1 MKKSLRIK
9 LLLLLFTLCFLCP
22 LSSASAAT
30 PNVMDELMPKSNL
43 PQTNAP
49 LLRYNEVPLE
59 NYDIDVYVK
68 DGDEDDKGWFDSINI
83 FNVDEKVYNNIAA
96 FQQQILSGIWY
107 GYLVVVNFGI
117 FLMEQ
122 AFTFDII
129 DSMLSYITVFI
140 SETGGTY
147 GIGQFMSFMMIMV
160 AGWLVYSFAQ
170 KKYRATVSGL
180 IVAALLSA
188 VFTAYVQNSDQ
199 LLGQLNQARNY
210 ISGAV
215 LTSST
220 YSLGD
225 GNEDAIRE
233 EMIKDRQEDQ
243 ATQSY
248 KDTSSVR
255 YGVSR
260 IRNLM
265 HDLLIVKPYLLL
277 EFGTTNYGV
286 IGGGKADNASPTQIK
301 AGKEKVKELLSK
313 KPGSSPRKQI
323 IEKNANNS
331 LFSPEHTNKRIVLS
345 LLIWIP
351 ALVILAMVGYLA
363 TFIQIYGVGFLL
375 TAITGVFVLF
385 LSIFPAFQRF
395 AKQFAMKLLGF
406 LAMCIGLTVL
416 LVLLFSFV
424 NISYKVASEN
434 NWAYAQ
440 TIIAVLII
448 VAAIFALQKQLFGYK
463 LYDEKKQQIK
473 QAWREKVDAIKYQDQ
488 QRQYARI
495 EPFYLGNNVHSRSL
509 SSQPGTTD
517 ARAKEHMEKA
527 MERQSNKPTLRRNK
541 PIDSN
546 GNVIEDT
553 PKRNVMPFKR
563 RQEKEGK
570 RNLSS
575 ENGVIPN
582 PHKKAKENEPNYN
595 QSVSDQMSK
604 QQQQSRVNAPLKEQ
618 PKSPKQQEA
627 MKNNPSASGNQNE
640 QVMKKMHQQ
649 ENQNQAPLKAQPQ
662 QESNSS
668 QSSKVIEQMRRQEA
682 RSESQ
687 QAPIHTSR
695 RLVPANGEISTKQ
708 FNQEQAPLKGQPKP
722 PQTEKTNQQFHKQM
736 RQQQVEQE
744 IRQSKEQASAAN
756 ESNRG
761 HIDRSKE
768 IEQMRRQSRQE

>member
-1 MKKSLRIK
+1 MKMRKKFLGK
-9 LLLLLFTLCFLCP
+9 LILFFFVLAAFCP
-22 LSSASAAT
+22 VTTYAAA
-30 PNVMDELMPKSNL
+30 PNVMDELMPKSDL

-68 DGDEDDKGWFDSINI
+68 EDDDKGWFDSINI
-83 FNVDEKVYNNIAA
+83 FKVDEKVYNNIAA

-129 DSMLSYITVFI
+129 DSMLSYITGFI

-147 GIGQFMSFMMIMV
+147 GIGQFMGFMMIMV

-180 IVAALLSA
+180 FMAALLSA
-188 VFTAYVQNSDQ
+188 VFTVYVQNSDQ

-225 GNEDAIRE
+225 GDEEAIKE
-233 EMIKDRQEDQ
+233 EMIEDRQRDQ

-286 IGGGKADNASPTQIK
+286 IGGGKDDNASPAQITK
-301 AGKEKVKELLSK
+301 GKETVKKLLSK
-313 KPGSSPRKQI
+313 KPGSQQRKGI
-323 IEKNANNS
+323 IKQNADHS
-331 LFSPEHTNKRIVLS
+331 FFAPEHTNKRIVLS
-345 LLIWIP
+345 LLIWVP

-385 LSIFPAFQRF
+385 LSIFPTFQRF
-395 AKQFAMKLLGF
+395 AKQFVGKLVGF

-416 LVLLFSFV
+416 LILLFSFV
-424 NISYKVASEN
+424 NITYKVASEN

-440 TIIAVLII
+440 TIVAVLIV

-463 LYDEKKQQIK
+463 IYSEKKQQIQ
-473 QAWREKVDAIKYQDQ
+473 QAWRQKVDAIKFRDA
-488 QRQYARI
+488 QRQYAHV
-495 EPFYLGNNVHSRSL
+495 EPFYTGDNVHSRSR
-509 SSQPGTTD
+509 SGQRGTTD
-517 ARAKEHMEKA
+517 VRAREQMEKA

-553 PKRNVMPFKR
+553 PKRNVMPFKK
-563 RQEKEGK
+563 RQDKERK
-570 RNLSS
+570 NNLSS

-582 PHKKAKENEPNYN
+582 PHKKGQASNHNQTVSNQIDRQQKNREP
-595 QSVSDQMSK
+595 
-604 QQQQSRVNAPLKEQ
+604 APLKAQ
-618 PKSPKQQEA
+618 PKGPQQESI
-627 MKNNPSASGNQNE
+627 KENTPTSGKQNE
-640 QVMKKMHQQ
+640 QVMKKIRQQ
-649 ENQNQAPLKAQPQ
+649 ETQENAPLKAQPQ
-662 QESNSS
+662 QTSSSS
-668 QSSKVIEQMRRQEA
+668 QSSKVVEQMRRQEA
-682 RSESQ
+682 RSENQ
-687 QAPIHTSR
+687 QAPIQRSR
-695 RLVPANGEISTKQ
+695 RLVPASGDVSTKQ
-708 FNQEQAPLKGQPKP
+708 FNQENAPLKVQPKP
-722 PQTEKTNQQFHKQM
+722 PQTDKTNQQFHKQM
-736 RQQQVEQE
+736 RQQQAQHE
-744 IRQSKEQASAAN
+744 IQQGKEEASVAN
-756 ESNRG
+756 ESNGR

-768 IEQMRRQSRQE
+768 IEQMRRQSQQD

>member
-1 MKKSLRIK
+1 MRKNFYTK
-9 LLLLLFTLCFLCP
+9 LLFLLVVVCLLCP
-22 LSSASAAT
+22 MSTVSAAA
-30 PNVMDELMPKSNL
+30 PNVMDELMPNSNL

-68 DGDEDDKGWFDSINI
+68 DDDDKGWFDSINI
-83 FNVDEKVYNNIAA
+83 FKVDEKVYNNIAA

-129 DSMLSYITVFI
+129 DSMLSYITGFI

-147 GIGQFMSFMMIMV
+147 GIGQFMGFMMIMV

-180 IVAALLSA
+180 FMAALLSA
-188 VFTAYVQNSDQ
+188 VFTVYVQNSDQ

-225 GNEDAIRE
+225 GDEEAIKE
-233 EMIKDRQEDQ
+233 EMIEDRQRDQ

-286 IGGGKADNASPTQIK
+286 IGGGKNDNASSAQIK
-301 AGKEKVKELLSK
+301 KGKETVKNLLSK
-313 KPGSSPRKQI
+313 KPGSSKRDTVVK
-323 IEKNANNS
+323 ENANNS
-331 LFSPEHTNKRIVLS
+331 LFAPEHTNKRIVLS
-345 LLIWIP
+345 LLIWVP

-385 LSIFPAFQRF
+385 LSIFPTFQRF
-395 AKQFAMKLLGF
+395 AKQFVGKLVGF

-416 LVLLFSFV
+416 LILLFSFV
-424 NISYKVASEN
+424 NITYKVASEN

-440 TIIAVLII
+440 TIVAVLIV

-463 LYDEKKQQIK
+463 IYSEKKQQIQ
-473 QAWREKVDAIKYQDQ
+473 QAWRQKVDAIKFRDA
-488 QRQYARI
+488 QRQYAHV
-495 EPFYLGNNVHSRSL
+495 EPFYTGDNVHSRSR
-509 SSQPGTTD
+509 SGQRGTTD
-517 ARAKEHMEKA
+517 ARAREQMEKA

-541 PIDSN
+541 PIHGN

-553 PKRNVMPFKR
+553 SKRNVMPFKK
-563 RQEKEGK
+563 RQDKERK
-570 RNLSS
+570 NNLSS
-575 ENGVIPN
+575 EKGVIPN
-582 PHKKAKENEPNYN
+582 PHKKDQASNHQAVSN
-595 QSVSDQMSK
+595 QIDRQQKK
-604 QQQQSRVNAPLKEQ
+604 QEHAPLKAQ
-618 PKSPKQQEA
+618 PKGPQQEGVKENA
-627 MKNNPSASGNQNE
+627 PISGKQNE
-640 QVMKKMHQQ
+640 QVMKKVRQQ
-649 ENQNQAPLKAQPQ
+649 ETQENSPLKAQPQ
-662 QESNSS
+662 QTSSSS
-668 QSSKVIEQMRRQEA
+668 QSPKEIEQMRRQEA
-682 RSESQ
+682 RSGNQ
-687 QAPIHTSR
+687 QAPLQSSR
-695 RLVPANGEISTKQ
+695 RLVPASGDVSTKQ
-708 FNQEQAPLKGQPKP
+708 FNQENAPLKAQPKP
-722 PQTEKTNQQFHKQM
+722 PQTDKTNQQFHKQM
-736 RQQQVEQE
+736 RQQQAQHE
-744 IRQSKEQASAAN
+744 IQQGKEEDSGAN
-756 ESNRG
+756 ESNG
-761 HIDRSKE
+761 SHIDRSKE
-768 IEQMRRQSRQE
+768 IEQMRRQSPQD

>member
-1 MKKSLRIK
+1 MKTKI
-9 LLLLLFTLCFLCP
+9 LLKIILFVFILATLCP
-22 LSSASAAT
+22 VAT
-30 PNVMDELMPKSNL
+30 HAEAPNVMDELMPKSDL

-59 NYDIDVYVK
+59 NYDIDIAVK
-68 DGDEDDKGWFDSINI
+68 GDEDSHWYDSINI
-83 FNVDEKVYNNIAA
+83 FDVDEKLYNNIAA

-147 GIGQFMSFMMIMV
+147 GIGQFMGFMMIMV
-160 AGWLVYSFAQ
+160 SGWLIYSFAQ
-170 KKYRATVSGL
+170 KKYRTTVSGL
-180 IVAALLSA
+180 IMAALLSA

-225 GNEDAIRE
+225 GNEDAIRK
-233 EMIKDRQEDQ
+233 EMVQDRQQDQ

-286 IGGGKADNASPTQIK
+286 IGGGKDDNASPSQIK
-301 AGKEKVKELLSK
+301 AGKETVKKLLSK
-313 KPGSSPRKQI
+313 KPGDKERKNIVKQ
-323 IEKNANNS
+323 NADHS
-331 LFSPEHTNKRIVLS
+331 LFAPEHTNKRIVLS

-416 LVLLFSFV
+416 LILLFSFV
-424 NISYKVASEN
+424 NIAYKVASEN

-440 TIIAVLII
+440 TIVAVLII

-495 EPFYLGNNVHSRSL
+495 EPFYTGNNVHSQSL
-509 SSQPGTTD
+509 SGQPGTTD
-517 ARAKEHMEKA
+517 ARARGHMEKA
-527 MERQSNKPTLRRNK
+527 MARQSNRPTLRRNK
-541 PIDSN
+541 PIDKN

-563 RQEKEGK
+563 REEKEGK
-570 RNLSS
+570 RGLSS

-595 QSVSDQMSK
+595 QSVSNQMGK
-604 QQQQSRVNAPLKEQ
+604 QQKQNQVNAPLKAQ
-618 PKSPKQQEA
+618 PKSPEQQESI
-627 MKNNPSASGNQNE
+627 KNNASGNQNE
-640 QVMKKMHQQ
+640 QVMKKMRQQ
-649 ENQNQAPLKAQPQ
+649 ENQEYAPIKQQPQ
-662 QESNSS
+662 QETSS
-668 QSSKVIEQMRRQEA
+668 STQSSKVIEQMRRQEA
-682 RSESQ
+682 RSEKQ
-687 QAPIHTSR
+687 QAPIQNSR

-708 FNQEQAPLKGQPKP
+708 FNQEQAPLKAQPQP
-722 PQTEKTNQQFHKQM
+722 PQNQQFEKQI
-736 RQQQVEQE
+736 RRHQAQQE
-744 IRQSKEQASAAN
+744 IQEGKEQVSTSN
-756 ESNRG
+756 ESDKAY
-761 HIDRSKE
+761 IDRSKE
-768 IEQMRRQSRQE
+768 LEQMRRQSRQD

>member
-9 LLLLLFTLCFLCP
+9 LLLLLFTLCLLCP
-22 LSSASAAT
+22 LSSASAAA

-286 IGGGKADNASPTQIK
+286 IGGGKADNASPAQIK

-351 ALVILAMVGYLA
+351 ALVILAMIGYLA

-416 LVLLFSFV
+416 LILLFSFV
-424 NISYKVASEN
+424 NIAYKVASEN

-440 TIIAVLII
+440 TIVAVLII

-495 EPFYLGNNVHSRSL
+495 EPFYTGNNVHSQSL

-517 ARAKEHMEKA
+517 ARAREHMEKA
-527 MERQSNKPTLRRNK
+527 MERQSNRPTLRRNK
-541 PIDSN
+541 PIDKN

-563 RQEKEGK
+563 REEKEGK
-570 RNLSS
+570 RGLSS

-595 QSVSDQMSK
+595 QSVSEQMGK
-604 QQQQSRVNAPLKEQ
+604 QQKQNQVNAPLKAQ
-618 PKSPKQQEA
+618 PKSPEQQESI
-627 MKNNPSASGNQNE
+627 KNNASGNQNE
-640 QVMKKMHQQ
+640 QVMKKMRQQ
-649 ENQNQAPLKAQPQ
+649 ENQEHAPIKQQPQ
-662 QESNSS
+662 QETSPST

-682 RSESQ
+682 RSEKQ
-687 QAPIHTSR
+687 QAPIQNSR

-708 FNQEQAPLKGQPKP
+708 FNQEQAPLKAQPQP
-722 PQTEKTNQQFHKQM
+722 PQNQQFEKQI
-736 RQQQVEQE
+736 RRYQAQQE
-744 IRQSKEQASAAN
+744 IQEGKEQVSTSN
-756 ESNRG
+756 ESDKAY
-761 HIDRSKE
+761 IDRSKE
-768 IEQMRRQSRQE
+768 LEQMRRQSRQD

>member
-1 MKKSLRIK
+1 MRKNFYTK
-9 LLLLLFTLCFLCP
+9 LLFLVVVVYLLCP
-22 LSSASAAT
+22 MSTVSAAA
-30 PNVMDELMPKSNL
+30 PNVMDELMPNSNL

-68 DGDEDDKGWFDSINI
+68 DDDDKGWFDSINI
-83 FNVDEKVYNNIAA
+83 FKVDEKVYNNIAA

-129 DSMLSYITVFI
+129 DSMLSYITGFI

-147 GIGQFMSFMMIMV
+147 GIGQFMGFMMIMV

-180 IVAALLSA
+180 FMAALLSA
-188 VFTAYVQNSDQ
+188 VFTVYVQNSDQ

-225 GNEDAIRE
+225 GDEEAIKE
-233 EMIKDRQEDQ
+233 EMIEDRQRDQ

-248 KDTSSVR
+248 KDASSVR

-286 IGGGKADNASPTQIK
+286 IGGGENDNASSAQIK
-301 AGKEKVKELLSK
+301 KGKETVKDLLSK
-313 KPGSSPRKQI
+313 KSGSSKRDTVVK
-323 IEKNANNS
+323 ENANNS
-331 LFSPEHTNKRIVLS
+331 LFAPEHTNKRIVLS
-345 LLIWIP
+345 LLIWVP

-385 LSIFPAFQRF
+385 LSIFPTFQRF
-395 AKQFAMKLLGF
+395 AKQFVGKLVGF

-416 LVLLFSFV
+416 LILLFSFV
-424 NISYKVASEN
+424 NITYKVASEN

-440 TIIAVLII
+440 TIVAVLIV

-463 LYDEKKQQIK
+463 IYSEKKQQIQ
-473 QAWREKVDAIKYQDQ
+473 QAWRQKVDAIKFRDA
-488 QRQYARI
+488 QRQYAHV
-495 EPFYLGNNVHSRSL
+495 EPFYTGDNVHSRSR
-509 SSQPGTTD
+509 SGQRGTTD
-517 ARAKEHMEKA
+517 VRAREQMEKA

-553 PKRNVMPFKR
+553 PKRNVMPFKKR
-563 RQEKEGK
+563 PDKERK
-570 RNLSS
+570 NNLSS

-582 PHKKAKENEPNYN
+582 PHKKGQASNHNHN
-595 QSVSDQMSK
+595 QAVSNQIDRQQKK
-604 QQQQSRVNAPLKEQ
+604 QEHAPLKAQ
-618 PKSPKQQEA
+618 PKGPQQEGVKENA
-627 MKNNPSASGNQNE
+627 PISGKQNE
-640 QVMKKMHQQ
+640 QVMKKIRHQEKQ
-649 ENQNQAPLKAQPQ
+649 ENSPLKAQPQ
-662 QESNSS
+662 QTSSSS
-668 QSSKVIEQMRRQEA
+668 QSSKVVEQMRRQDA
-682 RSESQ
+682 RSVNQ
-687 QAPIHTSR
+687 QAPIQRSR
-695 RLVPANGEISTKQ
+695 RLVPASGDVSTKQ
-708 FNQEQAPLKGQPKP
+708 FNQEQAPLKAQPKP
-722 PQTEKTNQQFHKQM
+722 PQTDKTNQQFHKQM
-736 RQQQVEQE
+736 RQQQAQKE
-744 IRQSKEQASAAN
+744 IQQGKEEVSVAN
-756 ESNRG
+756 ESNG
-761 HIDRSKE
+761 SHMDRSKE
-768 IEQMRRQSRQE
+768 IEQMRRQSQQD

>member
-1 MKKSLRIK
+1 MKNGLHIK
-9 LLLLLFTLCFLCP
+9 IIMLLFTLCLLCP
-22 LSSASAAT
+22 FSSVSAAA
-30 PNVMDELMPKSNL
+30 PNVMDELMPKSDL

-59 NYDIDVYVK
+59 NYDIDIYTK
-68 DGDEDDKGWFDSINI
+68 DEQDSHWYDSINI
-83 FNVDEKVYNNIAA
+83 FQVDEKLYNNIAA

-147 GIGQFMSFMMIMV
+147 GIGQFMGFMMVMV

-170 KKYRATVSGL
+170 KKYRATISGL
-180 IVAALLSA
+180 IVASLLSA

-225 GNEDAIRE
+225 GDEDAIRK
-233 EMIKDRQEDQ
+233 EMIQDRQEDQ

-286 IGGGKADNASPTQIK
+286 IGGGKADNSSPAQIK
-301 AGKEKVKELLSK
+301 AGKDKVKELLSK
-313 KPGSSPRKQI
+313 KPGSSKRKAI
-323 IEKNANNS
+323 IKENAKNS

-345 LLIWIP
+345 LLIWVP

-385 LSIFPAFQRF
+385 LSIFPAFRRF

-416 LVLLFSFV
+416 LILLFSFV

-582 PHKKAKENEPNYN
+582 PHKKVKENDPNYN

-604 QQQQSRVNAPLKEQ
+604 QQQQSQVNAPLKAQ
-618 PKSPKQQEA
+618 PKSPEQREA
-627 MKNNPSASGNQNE
+627 MKNNPSAFGNQNE
-640 QVMKKMHQQ
+640 QVIKKMRQQ

-662 QESNSS
+662 QESSSS

-687 QAPIHTSR
+687 QAPLHTSR
-695 RLVPANGEISTKQ
+695 RLVLSNGEISTKQ
-708 FNQEQAPLKGQPKP
+708 FNQEQAPLKAQPKP

-736 RQQQVEQE
+736 RQQQVQQE
-744 IRQSKEQASAAN
+744 IQQSKEQTSAAN
-756 ESNRG
+756 ESNRD

-768 IEQMRRQSRQE
+768 IEQMRRQSPQD

>member
-1 MKKSLRIK
+1 MKNGLYIK
-9 LLLLLFTLCFLCP
+9 VIMLLFTLCLLCP
-22 LSSASAAT
+22 FSSASAAA
-30 PNVMDELMPKSNL
+30 PNVMDELMPKSDL

-68 DGDEDDKGWFDSINI
+68 DGNEDDKGWFDSINI

-286 IGGGKADNASPTQIK
+286 IGGGKADNASSTQIK
-301 AGKEKVKELLSK
+301 AGKQKVKDLLSE
-313 KPGSSPRKQI
+313 KPGSDER
-323 IEKNANNS
+323 EKVVQKSAKDS
-331 LFSPEHTNKRIVLS
+331 LFAPEHTNKRIVLA
-345 LLIWIP
+345 LLIWVP

-416 LVLLFSFV
+416 LILLFSFV
-424 NISYKVASEN
+424 NIAYKVASEN

-440 TIIAVLII
+440 TIVAVLII

-495 EPFYLGNNVHSRSL
+495 EPFYTGNNVHSRSL

-527 MERQSNKPTLRRNK
+527 MARQSNKPALRRNK

-563 RQEKEGK
+563 REEKEGK
-570 RNLSS
+570 RGLSS

-595 QSVSDQMSK
+595 QSVSDQMGK
-604 QQQQSRVNAPLKEQ
+604 QQKQNQVNAPLKAQ
-618 PKSPKQQEA
+618 PKSPEQQESI
-627 MKNNPSASGNQNE
+627 KNNASGNQNE
-640 QVMKKMHQQ
+640 QVMKKVRQQ
-649 ENQNQAPLKAQPQ
+649 ENQEHAPIKQQPQ
-662 QESNSS
+662 QETSS
-668 QSSKVIEQMRRQEA
+668 STQSSKVIEQMRRQEA
-682 RSESQ
+682 RSEKQ
-687 QAPIHTSR
+687 QAPIQNSR

-708 FNQEQAPLKGQPKP
+708 FNQEQAPLKEQPKP

-736 RQQQVEQE
+736 RQQQVQQE
-744 IRQSKEQASAAN
+744 IQQGKEQASAAN
-756 ESNRG
+756 ESNRD

-768 IEQMRRQSRQE
+768 IEQMRRQSRQD

>member
-1 MKKSLRIK
+1 M
-9 LLLLLFTLCFLCP
+9 LLFTLCLLYPF
-22 LSSASAAT
+22 SSVSAAA
-30 PNVMDELMPKSNL
+30 PNVMDELMPKSDL

-59 NYDIDVYVK
+59 NYDIDIYTK
-68 DGDEDDKGWFDSINI
+68 DEQDSHWYDSINI
-83 FNVDEKVYNNIAA
+83 FQVDEKLYNNIAA

-147 GIGQFMSFMMIMV
+147 GIGQFMGFMMVMV

-170 KKYRATVSGL
+170 KKYRATISGL
-180 IVAALLSA
+180 IVASLLSA

-225 GNEDAIRE
+225 GDEDAIRK
-233 EMIKDRQEDQ
+233 EMIQDRQEDQ

-286 IGGGKADNASPTQIK
+286 IGGGKADNSSPAQIK
-301 AGKEKVKELLSK
+301 AGKDKVKELLSK
-313 KPGSSPRKQI
+313 KPGSSKRKAI
-323 IEKNANNS
+323 IKENAKNS

-345 LLIWIP
+345 LLIWVP

-385 LSIFPAFQRF
+385 LSIFPAFRRF

-416 LVLLFSFV
+416 LILLFSFV

-582 PHKKAKENEPNYN
+582 PHKKVKENDPNYN

-604 QQQQSRVNAPLKEQ
+604 QQQQSQVNAPLKAQ
-618 PKSPKQQEA
+618 PKSPEQREA
-627 MKNNPSASGNQNE
+627 MKNNPSAFGNQNE
-640 QVMKKMHQQ
+640 QVIKKMRQQ

-662 QESNSS
+662 QESSSS

-687 QAPIHTSR
+687 QAPLHTSR
-695 RLVPANGEISTKQ
+695 RLVLSNGEISTKQ
-708 FNQEQAPLKGQPKP
+708 FNQEQAPLKAQPKP

-736 RQQQVEQE
+736 RQQQVQQE
-744 IRQSKEQASAAN
+744 IQQSKEQTSAAN
-756 ESNRG
+756 ESNRD

-768 IEQMRRQSRQE
+768 IEQMRRQSPQD

>member
-1 MKKSLRIK
+1 MKKSSFIK
-9 LLLLLFTLCFLCP
+9 WILLVFALFV
-22 LSSASAAT
+22 LSPVSSVSAAT
-30 PNVMDELMPKSNL
+30 PNVMDELMPQTDL

-49 LLRYNEVPLE
+49 LLRYDEVPLE
-59 NYDIDVYVK
+59 NYDIDISVK
-68 DGDEDDKGWFDSINI
+68 DDEDSHWYDSINI
-83 FNVDEKVYNNIAA
+83 FKVDEKIYDNIAA
-96 FQQQILSGIWY
+96 LQQQILSGIWY

-147 GIGQFMSFMMIMV
+147 GIGQFMSFMMMMV

-286 IGGGKADNASPTQIK
+286 IGGGKADNSSPEQIK
-301 AGKEKVKELLSK
+301 KGKQKVKQLLNE
-313 KPGSSPRKQI
+313 KPGSNERKQLV
-323 IEKNANNS
+323 KQSANSS
-331 LFSPEHTNKRIVLS
+331 LFAPENTNKRIVLS

-351 ALVILAMVGYLA
+351 ALVILAMIGYLA

-406 LAMCIGLTVL
+406 LAMCMGLTVL
-416 LVLLFSFV
+416 LILLFSFV

-473 QAWREKVDAIKYQDQ
+473 QAWREKVNAIKYQDQ

-527 MERQSNKPTLRRNK
+527 MERQSNKPALRRNK

-546 GNVIEDT
+546 GNVVEDT
-553 PKRNVMPFKR
+553 PKRKVMPFKR

-582 PHKKAKENEPNYN
+582 PHKKAKENDQNYN

-604 QQQQSRVNAPLKEQ
+604 QQQQNQVNAPLKAQ
-618 PKSPKQQEA
+618 PKSPEQQEA
-627 MKNNPSASGNQNE
+627 MKNNPYTSGNQNK
-640 QVMKKMHQQ
+640 QVMKKMPQQ
-649 ENQNQAPLKAQPQ
+649 ENQAPLKAQPQ
-662 QESNSS
+662 QESSSS

-687 QAPIHTSR
+687 QAPLHTSR

-708 FNQEQAPLKGQPKP
+708 FNQEQAPLKAQPRP

-736 RQQQVEQE
+736 RQQQVQQE
-744 IRQSKEQASAAN
+744 IQQGKEQASAAN
-756 ESNRG
+756 ESNNG

>member
-1 MKKSLRIK
+1 MRKKFLLK
-9 LLLLLFTLCFLCP
+9 LILFFFVLAAFCP
-22 LSSASAAT
+22 VTTYAAA
-30 PNVMDELMPKSNL
+30 PNVMDELMPTSDL

-59 NYDIDVYVK
+59 NYDIDVYV
-68 DGDEDDKGWFDSINI
+68 EDDTDKGWFDSINI
-83 FNVDEKVYNNIAA
+83 FKVDEKVYNNIAA

-129 DSMLSYITVFI
+129 DSMLSYITGFI

-147 GIGQFMSFMMIMV
+147 GIGQFMGFMMIMV

-170 KKYRATVSGL
+170 KKYRATISGL
-180 IVAALLSA
+180 FMAALLSA
-188 VFTAYVQNSDQ
+188 VFTVYVQNSDQ
-199 LLGQLNQARNY
+199 VLGQLNQARNY

-225 GNEDAIRE
+225 GNEEKIKE
-233 EMIKDRQEDQ
+233 EMIEDRQRDQ

-286 IGGGKADNASPTQIK
+286 IGGGKGDNASVAQIK
-301 AGKEKVKELLSK
+301 AGKQKVKDLLSE
-313 KPGSSPRKQI
+313 KPGSKDRKQLV
-323 IEKNANNS
+323 KTNAKNS
-331 LFSPEHTNKRIVLS
+331 LFSPEQTNKRIVLS
-345 LLIWIP
+345 LLIWVP

-385 LSIFPAFQRF
+385 LSIFPTFQRF
-395 AKQFAMKLLGF
+395 AKQFAGKLVGF

-416 LVLLFSFV
+416 LILLFSFV
-424 NISYKVASEN
+424 NITYKVASEN

-440 TIIAVLII
+440 TIVAVLIV

-463 LYDEKKQQIK
+463 IYSEKKQQIQ
-473 QAWREKVDAIKYQDQ
+473 QAWRQKVDAIKFRDA
-488 QRQYARI
+488 QRQYAHV
-495 EPFYLGNNVHSRSL
+495 EPFYTGDNVHSRSR
-509 SSQPGTTD
+509 SGQRGITD
-517 ARAKEHMEKA
+517 VRAREQMEKA

-553 PKRNVMPFKR
+553 PKRNVMPFKKR
-563 RQEKEGK
+563 PDKERK
-570 RNLSS
+570 NNLSS

-582 PHKKAKENEPNYN
+582 PHKKGQASNHN
-595 QSVSDQMSK
+595 QAVSNQIDRQQKK
-604 QQQQSRVNAPLKEQ
+604 QEHAPLKAQ
-618 PKSPKQQEA
+618 PKGAQQEGVKENA
-627 MKNNPSASGNQNE
+627 PTSDKQNE
-640 QVMKKMHQQ
+640 QVMKKIRQQ
-649 ENQNQAPLKAQPQ
+649 EKQENSPLKAQPQ
-662 QESNSS
+662 QTSSSS
-668 QSSKVIEQMRRQEA
+668 QSSKVVEQIRRQEA
-682 RSESQ
+682 RSENQ
-687 QAPIHTSR
+687 QAPIQRSR
-695 RLVPANGEISTKQ
+695 RLVPASGDVSTKQ
-708 FNQEQAPLKGQPKP
+708 FNQENAPLKAQPKP
-722 PQTEKTNQQFHKQM
+722 PQTDKTNQQFHKQM
-736 RQQQVEQE
+736 RQQQAQQE
-744 IRQSKEQASAAN
+744 IQQGKEEASVAN
-756 ESNRG
+756 ESNG
-761 HIDRSKE
+761 SHIDRSKE
-768 IEQMRRQSRQE
+768 IEQMRRQSQQD

>member
-1 MKKSLRIK
+1 MKNGLHIK
-9 LLLLLFTLCFLCP
+9 VIMLLFTLCFLCP
-22 LSSASAAT
+22 FSSVSAAA
-30 PNVMDELMPKSNL
+30 PNVMDELMPKSDL

-59 NYDIDVYVK
+59 NYDIDVYVE
-68 DGDEDDKGWFDSINI
+68 DDNADDKGWFDSINI

-180 IVAALLSA
+180 VVAALLSA

-286 IGGGKADNASPTQIK
+286 IGGGKADNASSTQIK
-301 AGKEKVKELLSK
+301 AGKDKVKKLLSE
-313 KPGSSPRKQI
+313 KPGSSPRKKI
-323 IEKNANNS
+323 VKENHNNS
-331 LFSPEHTNKRIVLS
+331 LFSPEHTNKRIVLA
-345 LLIWIP
+345 LLIWVP

-363 TFIQIYGVGFLL
+363 IFIQIYGVGFLL

-395 AKQFAMKLLGF
+395 AKQFVMKLLGF

-448 VAAIFALQKQLFGYK
+448 VAAIFVLQKQLFGYK

-473 QAWREKVDAIKYQDQ
+473 QAWREKVDAIKYQGQ

-495 EPFYLGNNVHSRSL
+495 EPFYTGNNVHSRSL

-517 ARAKEHMEKA
+517 ARAREHMEKT

-563 RQEKEGK
+563 REEKGGK
-570 RNLSS
+570 RGLSS
-575 ENGVIPN
+575 EHGVIPN

-595 QSVSDQMSK
+595 QSVSDQMGK
-604 QQQQSRVNAPLKEQ
+604 QQKQNQVNAPLKAQ
-618 PKSPKQQEA
+618 PKSPEQKESI
-627 MKNNPSASGNQNE
+627 KNNASGNQNE
-640 QVMKKMHQQ
+640 QVMKKIRQQ
-649 ENQNQAPLKAQPQ
+649 ESQEHAPIKQQPQ
-662 QESNSS
+662 QETSS
-668 QSSKVIEQMRRQEA
+668 STQSSKVIEQMRRQEA
-682 RSESQ
+682 RSENR
-687 QAPIHTSR
+687 QAPIQNSR

-708 FNQEQAPLKGQPKP
+708 FNQEQAPLKAQPKP

-736 RQQQVEQE
+736 RQQQVQQE
-744 IRQSKEQASAAN
+744 IQQSKEQASAAN
-756 ESNRG
+756 ESNRD

-768 IEQMRRQSRQE
+768 IEQMRRQSRQD

>member
-1 MKKSLRIK
+1 MKNGLYIK
-9 LLLLLFTLCFLCP
+9 VIMLLFTLCLLCP
-22 LSSASAAT
+22 FSSVSAAA
-30 PNVMDELMPKSNL
+30 PNVMDELMPNSNL

-59 NYDIDVYVK
+59 NYDIDVYVE
-68 DGDEDDKGWFDSINI
+68 EDNDKGWFDSINI
-83 FNVDEKVYNNIAA
+83 FKVDEKVYNNIAA

-129 DSMLSYITVFI
+129 DSMLSYITGFI

-147 GIGQFMSFMMIMV
+147 GMGQFMGFMMIMV

-210 ISGAV
+210 VSGAV

-225 GNEDAIRE
+225 GNEDAIRK
-233 EMIKDRQEDQ
+233 EMIQDRQEDQ
-243 ATQSY
+243 SMQSY

-286 IGGGKADNASPTQIK
+286 IGGGKNDNASPSKIK
-301 AGKEKVKELLSK
+301 EGKEVVKKLLNK
-313 KPGSSPRKQI
+313 KPGSDEREKI
-323 IEKNANNS
+323 VKKNAENS
-331 LFSPEHTNKRIVLS
+331 LFAPEHTNKRIVLS

-416 LVLLFSFV
+416 LILLFSFV
-424 NISYKVASEN
+424 NIAYKVASEN

-527 MERQSNKPTLRRNK
+527 MKRQSNKPTLRRNK

-553 PKRNVMPFKR
+553 PKRNVMPFKK
-563 RQEKEGK
+563 RQDKERQK
-570 RNLSS
+570 NLSS
-575 ENGVIPN
+575 EKGMISNT
-582 PHKKAKENEPNYN
+582 HKK
-595 QSVSDQMSK
+595 DQ
-604 QQQQSRVNAPLKEQ
+604 A
-618 PKSPKQQEA
+618 
-627 MKNNPSASGNQNE
+627 
-640 QVMKKMHQQ
+640 
-649 ENQNQAPLKAQPQ
+649 
-662 QESNSS
+662 
-668 QSSKVIEQMRRQEA
+668 
-682 RSESQ
+682 
-687 QAPIHTSR
+687 
-695 RLVPANGEISTKQ
+695 
-708 FNQEQAPLKGQPKP
+708 
-722 PQTEKTNQQFHKQM
+722 
-736 RQQQVEQE
+736 
-744 IRQSKEQASAAN
+744 
-756 ESNRG
+756 
-761 HIDRSKE
+761 
-768 IEQMRRQSRQE
+768 

>member
-1 MKKSLRIK
+1 MKMRKKFMGKII
-9 LLLLLFTLCFLCP
+9 LFFFVLAAFCP
-22 LSSASAAT
+22 VTTYAAA
-30 PNVMDELMPKSNL
+30 PNVMDELMPKSDL

-49 LLRYNEVPLE
+49 LLRYNDVPLE

-68 DGDEDDKGWFDSINI
+68 DDDEKGWFDSINI
-83 FNVDEKVYNNIAA
+83 FKVDEKVYNNIAA

-129 DSMLSYITVFI
+129 DSMLSYITGFI

-147 GIGQFMSFMMIMV
+147 GIGQFMGFMMIMV

-180 IVAALLSA
+180 FMAALLSA
-188 VFTAYVQNSDQ
+188 VFTVYVQNSDQ

-225 GNEDAIRE
+225 GDEEAIKE
-233 EMIKDRQEDQ
+233 EMIEDRQRDQ

-286 IGGGKADNASPTQIK
+286 IGGGKGDNASSGQIK
-301 AGKEKVKELLSK
+301 EGKQKVKDLLSE
-313 KPGSSPRKQI
+313 KPGSEGRKRIVQ
-323 IEKNANNS
+323 KSSSNS
-331 LFSPEHTNKRIVLS
+331 LFAPEHTNKRIVLS
-345 LLIWIP
+345 LLIWVP

-385 LSIFPAFQRF
+385 LSIFPTFQRF
-395 AKQFAMKLLGF
+395 AKQFVGKLVGF

-416 LVLLFSFV
+416 LILLFSFV
-424 NISYKVASEN
+424 NITYKVASEN

-440 TIIAVLII
+440 TIVAVLIV

-463 LYDEKKQQIK
+463 IYSEKKQQIQ
-473 QAWREKVDAIKYQDQ
+473 QAWRQKVDAIKFRDA
-488 QRQYARI
+488 QRQYAHV
-495 EPFYLGNNVHSRSL
+495 EPFYTGDNVHSRSR
-509 SSQPGTTD
+509 SGQRGTTD
-517 ARAKEHMEKA
+517 ARAREQMEKA

-546 GNVIEDT
+546 GNVIEDA
-553 PKRNVMPFKR
+553 PKQNVMPFRK
-563 RQEKEGK
+563 RQEKERK
-570 RNLSS
+570 HNLSS

-582 PHKKAKENEPNYN
+582 PHKKDQASNHN
-595 QSVSDQMSK
+595 QTVSNQIDR
-604 QQQQSRVNAPLKEQ
+604 QQKNQEHAPLKAQ
-618 PKSPKQQEA
+618 PKGPQQEGA
-627 MKNNPSASGNQNE
+627 QQNAPTSGKQNE
-640 QVMKKMHQQ
+640 QVMKKIRQQ
-649 ENQNQAPLKAQPQ
+649 ETQENAPLKAQPQ
-662 QESNSS
+662 QTSSSS
-668 QSSKVIEQMRRQEA
+668 QSSKVVEQMRKQEA
-682 RSESQ
+682 RSENQ
-687 QAPIHTSR
+687 QAPIQSSR
-695 RLVPANGEISTKQ
+695 RLVPASGDVSTKQ
-708 FNQEQAPLKGQPKP
+708 FNQEQAPLKAQPKP
-722 PQTEKTNQQFHKQM
+722 PPTDKTNQHIHKQM
-736 RQQQVEQE
+736 RQQQAQQE
-744 IRQSKEQASAAN
+744 IQQGKEEASASH
-756 ESNRG
+756 ESNND

-768 IEQMRRQSRQE
+768 IEQMRRQSQQD

>member
-1 MKKSLRIK
+1 MKNGLYIK
-9 LLLLLFTLCFLCP
+9 VIMLLFTLCLLYPF
-22 LSSASAAT
+22 SSVSAAA
-30 PNVMDELMPKSNL
+30 PNVMDELMPKSDL

-59 NYDIDVYVK
+59 NYDIDIYTK
-68 DGDEDDKGWFDSINI
+68 DEQDSHWYDSINI
-83 FNVDEKVYNNIAA
+83 FQVDEKLYNNIAA

-147 GIGQFMSFMMIMV
+147 GIGQFMGFMMVMV

-170 KKYRATVSGL
+170 KKYRATISGL
-180 IVAALLSA
+180 IVASLLSA

-225 GNEDAIRE
+225 GDEDAIRK
-233 EMIKDRQEDQ
+233 EMIQDRQEDQ

-286 IGGGKADNASPTQIK
+286 IGGGKADNSSPAQIK
-301 AGKEKVKELLSK
+301 AGKDKVKELLSK
-313 KPGSSPRKQI
+313 KPGSSKRKAI
-323 IEKNANNS
+323 IKENAKNS

-345 LLIWIP
+345 LLIWVP

-385 LSIFPAFQRF
+385 LSIFPAFRRF

-416 LVLLFSFV
+416 LILLFSFV

-582 PHKKAKENEPNYN
+582 PHKKVKENDPNYN

-604 QQQQSRVNAPLKEQ
+604 QQQQSQVNAPLKAQ
-618 PKSPKQQEA
+618 PKSPEQREA
-627 MKNNPSASGNQNE
+627 MKNNPSAFGNQNE
-640 QVMKKMHQQ
+640 QVIKKMRQQ

-662 QESNSS
+662 QESSSS

-687 QAPIHTSR
+687 QAPLHTSR
-695 RLVPANGEISTKQ
+695 RLVLSNGEISTKQ
-708 FNQEQAPLKGQPKP
+708 FNQEQAPLKAQPKP

-736 RQQQVEQE
+736 RQQQVQQE
-744 IRQSKEQASAAN
+744 IQQSKEQTSAAN
-756 ESNRG
+756 ESNRD

-768 IEQMRRQSRQE
+768 IEQMRRQSPQD

>member
-1 MKKSLRIK
+1 MKTK
-9 LLLLLFTLCFLCP
+9 LLLKVILFVFILATLCP
-22 LSSASAAT
+22 VAT
-30 PNVMDELMPKSNL
+30 HAEAPNVMDELMPKSDL

-59 NYDIDVYVK
+59 NYDIDISVK
-68 DGDEDDKGWFDSINI
+68 GDEDSHWYDSINI
-83 FNVDEKVYNNIAA
+83 FKVDEKLYNNIAA
-96 FQQQILSGIWY
+96 FQQQILSAIWY

-147 GIGQFMSFMMIMV
+147 GIGQFMGFMMIMV

-170 KKYRATVSGL
+170 KKYRATISGL

-225 GNEDAIRE
+225 GNEDAIRK
-233 EMIKDRQEDQ
+233 EMIQDRQEDQ

-286 IGGGKADNASPTQIK
+286 IGGGKTDNTSSTQIK
-301 AGKEKVKELLSK
+301 AGKETVKDLLSE
-313 KPGSSPRKQI
+313 KPGSDER
-323 IEKNANNS
+323 EKLVKKSAKNS
-331 LFSPEHTNKRIVLS
+331 LFSPEYTNKRIVLA
-345 LLIWIP
+345 LLIWVP

-385 LSIFPAFQRF
+385 LSIFPAFRRF

-416 LVLLFSFV
+416 LILLFSFV

-495 EPFYLGNNVHSRSL
+495 EPFYLGNNVHSQSL

-517 ARAKEHMEKA
+517 ARAREHMEKA
-527 MERQSNKPTLRRNK
+527 MARQSNKPALRRNK

-582 PHKKAKENEPNYN
+582 PHKKARENDPNYN

-604 QQQQSRVNAPLKEQ
+604 QQQQNQVNAPLKAQ
-618 PKSPKQQEA
+618 PKSPEEQAA

-640 QVMKKMHQQ
+640 QVMKKMRQQ

-662 QESNSS
+662 KESSSS

-682 RSESQ
+682 RSGIQ
-687 QAPIHTSR
+687 QAPIHNSR

-708 FNQEQAPLKGQPKP
+708 FNQEQAPLRAQPKP
-722 PQTEKTNQQFHKQM
+722 PQTEKTNQQFHKKM
-736 RQQQVEQE
+736 RQQQVQQE
-744 IRQSKEQASAAN
+744 IQQSKEQASAAN
-756 ESNRG
+756 ESNRD

-768 IEQMRRQSRQE
+768 IEQMRRQSPQD

>member
-1 MKKSLRIK
+1 M
-9 LLLLLFTLCFLCP
+9 LLFTLCLLCP
-22 LSSASAAT
+22 FSSVSAAA
-30 PNVMDELMPKSNL
+30 PNVMDELMPKSDL

-59 NYDIDVYVK
+59 NYDIDIYNK
-68 DGDEDDKGWFDSINI
+68 DEQDSHWYDSINI
-83 FNVDEKVYNNIAA
+83 FKVDEKLYNNIAA

-147 GIGQFMSFMMIMV
+147 GIGQFMGFMMIMV

-180 IVAALLSA
+180 IMAALLSA

-225 GNEDAIRE
+225 GNEDAIRK
-233 EMIKDRQEDQ
+233 EMIQDRQEDQ
-243 ATQSY
+243 SMHSY

-286 IGGGKADNASPTQIK
+286 IGGGKNDNASPSQIK
-301 AGKEKVKELLSK
+301 AGKDTVKKLLSK
-313 KPGSSPRKQI
+313 KPGDDER
-323 IEKNANNS
+323 EKLVKKSAKNS
-331 LFSPEHTNKRIVLS
+331 LFSPEHTNKRIVLA
-345 LLIWIP
+345 LLIWVP

-416 LVLLFSFV
+416 LILLFSFV

-448 VAAIFALQKQLFGYK
+448 VASIFALQKQLFGYK

-473 QAWREKVDAIKYQDQ
+473 QVWREKVDAIKYQDQ

-495 EPFYLGNNVHSRSL
+495 EPFYTGNNVHSQSL

-517 ARAKEHMEKA
+517 ARAREHMEKA
-527 MERQSNKPTLRRNK
+527 MERQSNRPTLRRNK
-541 PIDSN
+541 PIDKN

-553 PKRNVMPFKR
+553 PKRNVLPFKR
-563 RQEKEGK
+563 REEKEGK
-570 RNLSS
+570 KGLSS

-595 QSVSDQMSK
+595 QSVSDQMGK
-604 QQQQSRVNAPLKEQ
+604 QQKQNQVNAPLKAQ
-618 PKSPKQQEA
+618 PKSPDQQESI
-627 MKNNPSASGNQNE
+627 KNNASGNQNE
-640 QVMKKMHQQ
+640 QVMKKMRQQ
-649 ENQNQAPLKAQPQ
+649 ENQEHTPIKQQPQ
-662 QESNSS
+662 QESSSS

-687 QAPIHTSR
+687 QAPIHNSR

-708 FNQEQAPLKGQPKP
+708 FNQEQAPLRAQPKP

-736 RQQQVEQE
+736 RQQQVQQE
-744 IRQSKEQASAAN
+744 IQQSKEQASATN

>member
-1 MKKSLRIK
+1 MKKK
-9 LLLLLFTLCFLCP
+9 LLLKVILFFFVLAAFCP
-22 LSSASAAT
+22 VTTYAEA
-30 PNVMDELMPKSNL
+30 PNVMDELMPKSDL

-59 NYDIDVYVK
+59 NYDIDVYVE
-68 DGDEDDKGWFDSINI
+68 EDNDKGWFDSINI
-83 FNVDEKVYNNIAA
+83 FKVDEKVYNNIAA

-225 GNEDAIRE
+225 GNEDAIRK
-233 EMIKDRQEDQ
+233 EMIKDRQQDQ

-248 KDTSSVR
+248 RDTSSVR

-286 IGGGKADNASPTQIK
+286 IGEGKNDNASPAQIK
-301 AGKEKVKELLSK
+301 EGKEKVKDLLSE
-313 KPGSSPRKQI
+313 KPGSKARNKIVKQ
-323 IEKNANNS
+323 NANHS
-331 LFSPEHTNKRIVLS
+331 LFAPEHTNKRIVLS
-345 LLIWIP
+345 LLIWVP

-416 LVLLFSFV
+416 LILLFSFV
-424 NISYKVASEN
+424 NIAYKVASEN

-473 QAWREKVDAIKYQDQ
+473 QVWREKVDAIKYQDQ

-495 EPFYLGNNVHSRSL
+495 EPFYTGNNVHSRSL

-517 ARAKEHMEKA
+517 ARAREHMEKA
-527 MERQSNKPTLRRNK
+527 MERQNNKPTLRRNK
-541 PIDSN
+541 PIDKN

-553 PKRNVMPFKR
+553 PKQNVMPFKK

-595 QSVSDQMSK
+595 QSVSDQMGK
-604 QQQQSRVNAPLKEQ
+604 QQQQSQVNAPLQAQ
-618 PKSPKQQEA
+618 PKSPEQQET

-640 QVMKKMHQQ
+640 QVMKKMRQQ

-662 QESNSS
+662 QESSSS

-687 QAPIHTSR
+687 QAPIHNSR

-708 FNQEQAPLKGQPKP
+708 FNQEQAPLKAQPKP

-736 RQQQVEQE
+736 RQQHVQQE
-744 IRQSKEQASAAN
+744 IQQGKEQASAAN
-756 ESNRG
+756 ESNRD

-768 IEQMRRQSRQE
+768 IEQMRRQSRQD

>member
-1 MKKSLRIK
+1 MKNGLYIK
-9 LLLLLFTLCFLCP
+9 VIMLLFI
-22 LSSASAAT
+22 LSLLYPFSSVSAAA
-30 PNVMDELMPKSNL
+30 PNVMDELMPKSDL

-49 LLRYNEVPLE
+49 LLRYNEIPLE
-59 NYDIDVYVK
+59 NYDIDIYNE
-68 DGDEDDKGWFDSINI
+68 DEQDSHWYDSINI
-83 FNVDEKVYNNIAA
+83 FKVDEKLYNNIAA
-96 FQQQILSGIWY
+96 FQQQVLSAIWY

-180 IVAALLSA
+180 IIAALLSA

-225 GNEDAIRE
+225 GNEDAIRK
-233 EMIKDRQEDQ
+233 EMIQDRQEDQ
-243 ATQSY
+243 AAQSY

-286 IGGGKADNASPTQIK
+286 IGGGKADNASTAQIK
-301 AGKEKVKELLSK
+301 AGKDTVKKLLSK
-313 KPGSSPRKQI
+313 KPGDDER
-323 IEKNANNS
+323 EKLVKKSAKNS
-331 LFSPEHTNKRIVLS
+331 LFSPEYTNKRIVLA
-345 LLIWIP
+345 LLIWVP

-416 LVLLFSFV
+416 LILLFSFV

-509 SSQPGTTD
+509 SSQTGTTD

-527 MERQSNKPTLRRNK
+527 MERQSNNPTLRRNK
-541 PIDSN
+541 PIDKN

-553 PKRNVMPFKR
+553 PKRDVMPFKR
-563 RQEKEGK
+563 REEKEGK
-570 RNLSS
+570 RGLSS

-582 PHKKAKENEPNYN
+582 PHKKAKENELNYN
-595 QSVSDQMSK
+595 QSVSDQMGK
-604 QQQQSRVNAPLKEQ
+604 QQKQNQVNAPLKAQ
-618 PKSPKQQEA
+618 PKSPEQQESI
-627 MKNNPSASGNQNE
+627 KNNASGNQNE
-640 QVMKKMHQQ
+640 QVMKKMRQQ
-649 ENQNQAPLKAQPQ
+649 ENQEHAPIKQQLQ
-662 QESNSS
+662 QESSSS

-687 QAPIHTSR
+687 QAPLHTSR
-695 RLVPANGEISTKQ
+695 RLVPSNGEISSKQ
-708 FNQEQAPLKGQPKP
+708 FNQEQAPLRAQPKP

-736 RQQQVEQE
+736 RQQQVQQE
-744 IRQSKEQASAAN
+744 IQQSKEQASAAN
-756 ESNRG
+756 ESNRE

-768 IEQMRRQSRQE
+768 IEQMRRQSRQD

>member
-1 MKKSLRIK
+1 MKKGLHIK
-9 LLLLLFTLCFLCP
+9 LLLLLFALCLLCP
-22 LSSASAAT
+22 LSSASAAA
-30 PNVMDELMPKSNL
+30 PNVIDELMPKSDL

-68 DGDEDDKGWFDSINI
+68 ESNEGDKGWFDSINI

-301 AGKEKVKELLSK
+301 KGEEKVKQLLNE
-313 KPGSSPRKQI
+313 KPGSSKRKTLVKQ
-323 IEKNANNS
+323 NADNS
-331 LFSPEHTNKRIVLS
+331 LFAPEHTNKRIVLS

-351 ALVILAMVGYLA
+351 ALVILAMIGYLA

-416 LVLLFSFV
+416 LILLFSFV

-495 EPFYLGNNVHSRSL
+495 EPFYTGNNVHSQSL

-517 ARAKEHMEKA
+517 ARAREHMEKA
-527 MERQSNKPTLRRNK
+527 MERQSNRPTLRRNK
-541 PIDSN
+541 PIDKN

-563 RQEKEGK
+563 REEKEGK
-570 RNLSS
+570 RGLSS

-595 QSVSDQMSK
+595 QSVSDQMGK
-604 QQQQSRVNAPLKEQ
+604 QQKKNQVNAPLKAQ
-618 PKSPKQQEA
+618 PKSPEQQDSI
-627 MKNNPSASGNQNE
+627 KNNASGNQNE
-640 QVMKKMHQQ
+640 QVMKKMRQQ
-649 ENQNQAPLKAQPQ
+649 ENQEHAPIKQQPQ
-662 QESNSS
+662 QETSTST

-682 RSESQ
+682 RSEKQ
-687 QAPIHTSR
+687 QAPIQNSR

-708 FNQEQAPLKGQPKP
+708 FNQEQAPLKAQPKP

-736 RQQQVEQE
+736 RQQQVQQE
-744 IRQSKEQASAAN
+744 IQQGKEQASAAN
-756 ESNRG
+756 ESNRD

-768 IEQMRRQSRQE
+768 IEQMRRQSRQD

>member
-1 MKKSLRIK
+1 MRMKTK
-9 LLLLLFTLCFLCP
+9 LLLKVILFVFILATLCP
-22 LSSASAAT
+22 VAT
-30 PNVMDELMPKSNL
+30 HAEAPNVMDELMPKSDL

-59 NYDIDVYVK
+59 NYDIDISVK
-68 DGDEDDKGWFDSINI
+68 GDEDSHWYDSINI
-83 FNVDEKVYNNIAA
+83 FKVDEKLYNNIAA
-96 FQQQILSGIWY
+96 FQQQILSAIWY

-147 GIGQFMSFMMIMV
+147 GIGQFMGFMMIMV

-170 KKYRATVSGL
+170 KKYRATISGL

-225 GNEDAIRE
+225 GNEDAIRK
-233 EMIKDRQEDQ
+233 EMIQDRQEDQ

-286 IGGGKADNASPTQIK
+286 IGGGKTDNTSSTQIK
-301 AGKEKVKELLSK
+301 AGKETVKDLLSE
-313 KPGSSPRKQI
+313 KPGSDER
-323 IEKNANNS
+323 EKLVKKSAKNS
-331 LFSPEHTNKRIVLS
+331 LFSPEYTNKRIVLA
-345 LLIWIP
+345 LLIWVP

-385 LSIFPAFQRF
+385 LSIFPAFRRF

-416 LVLLFSFV
+416 LILLFSFV

-495 EPFYLGNNVHSRSL
+495 EPFYLGNNVHSQSL

-517 ARAKEHMEKA
+517 ARAREHMEKA
-527 MERQSNKPTLRRNK
+527 MARQSNKPALRRNK

-582 PHKKAKENEPNYN
+582 PHKKARENDPNYN

-604 QQQQSRVNAPLKEQ
+604 QQQQNQVNAPLKAQ
-618 PKSPKQQEA
+618 PKSPEEQAA

-640 QVMKKMHQQ
+640 QVMKKMRQQ

-662 QESNSS
+662 KESSSS

-682 RSESQ
+682 RSGIQ
-687 QAPIHTSR
+687 QAPIHNSR

-708 FNQEQAPLKGQPKP
+708 FNQEQAPLRAQPKP
-722 PQTEKTNQQFHKQM
+722 PQTEKTNQQFHKKM
-736 RQQQVEQE
+736 RQQQVQQE
-744 IRQSKEQASAAN
+744 IQQSKEQASAAN
-756 ESNRG
+756 ESNRD

-768 IEQMRRQSRQE
+768 IEQMRRQSPQD

>member
-1 MKKSLRIK
+1 MRTKFLLK
-9 LLLLLFTLCFLCP
+9 LILFFFVLAAFCP
-22 LSSASAAT
+22 VTTYAAA

-49 LLRYNEVPLE
+49 LLRYDEVPLE

-68 DGDEDDKGWFDSINI
+68 EDDDKGWFDSINI
-83 FNVDEKVYNNIAA
+83 FKVDEKVYNNIAA

-129 DSMLSYITVFI
+129 DSMLSYITGFI

-147 GIGQFMSFMMIMV
+147 GIGQFMGFMMIMV

-180 IVAALLSA
+180 FMAALLSA
-188 VFTAYVQNSDQ
+188 VFTVYVQNSDQ

-225 GNEDAIRE
+225 GDEKAIKE
-233 EMIKDRQEDQ
+233 EMIEDRQRDQ

-286 IGGGKADNASPTQIK
+286 IGGGKDDNASPEQITK
-301 AGKEKVKELLSK
+301 GKETVKKLLSK
-313 KPGSSPRKQI
+313 KPGSQQRKGI
-323 IEKNANNS
+323 IKQNADHS
-331 LFSPEHTNKRIVLS
+331 LFAPEHTNKRIVLS
-345 LLIWIP
+345 LLIWVP

-385 LSIFPAFQRF
+385 LSIFPTFQRF
-395 AKQFAMKLLGF
+395 AKQFVGKLVGF

-416 LVLLFSFV
+416 LILLFSFV
-424 NISYKVASEN
+424 NITYKVASEN

-440 TIIAVLII
+440 TIVAVLIV

-463 LYDEKKQQIK
+463 IYSEKKQQIQ
-473 QAWREKVDAIKYQDQ
+473 QAWRQKVDAIKFRDA
-488 QRQYARI
+488 QRQYAHV
-495 EPFYLGNNVHSRSL
+495 EPFYTGDNVHSRSK
-509 SSQPGTTD
+509 SGQRGTTD
-517 ARAKEHMEKA
+517 TRAREQMEKA

-553 PKRNVMPFKR
+553 PKRNVMPFKK
-563 RQEKEGK
+563 RQDKERK
-570 RNLSS
+570 NNLSS
-575 ENGVIPN
+575 EKGVIPN
-582 PHKKAKENEPNYN
+582 PHKKGQASNHN
-595 QSVSDQMSK
+595 QAVSNQIDRQQKK
-604 QQQQSRVNAPLKEQ
+604 QEHAPLKAQ
-618 PKSPKQQEA
+618 PKGPQQEGV
-627 MKNNPSASGNQNE
+627 K
-640 QVMKKMHQQ
+640 
-649 ENQNQAPLKAQPQ
+649 ENAPLKAQPQ
-662 QESNSS
+662 QTSSSS
-668 QSSKVIEQMRRQEA
+668 QSSKVVEQMSKQEA
-682 RSESQ
+682 RSENQ
-687 QAPIHTSR
+687 QAPIQRSR
-695 RLVPANGEISTKQ
+695 RLVPASGDVSTKQ
-708 FNQEQAPLKGQPKP
+708 FNQEQAPLKAQPKP
-722 PQTEKTNQQFHKQM
+722 PRTDKTHQQFHKQM
-736 RQQQVEQE
+736 RQQQARQE
-744 IRQSKEQASAAN
+744 IQQGEEEASVAN
-756 ESNRG
+756 ESNG
-761 HIDRSKE
+761 SHIDRSKE
-768 IEQMRRQSRQE
+768 IEQMRRQSQQD

>member
-1 MKKSLRIK
+1 MQKSFYTK
-9 LLLLLFTLCFLCP
+9 LLFLLFAVCLLYPTP
-22 LSSASAAT
+22 LVLAAA
-30 PNVMDELMPKSNL
+30 PNVMDELMPNSDL

-68 DGDEDDKGWFDSINI
+68 DDDDKGWFDSINI
-83 FNVDEKVYNNIAA
+83 FKVDEKVYNNIAA

-129 DSMLSYITVFI
+129 DSMLSYITGFI

-147 GIGQFMSFMMIMV
+147 GIGQFMGFMMIMV

-180 IVAALLSA
+180 FMAALLSA
-188 VFTAYVQNSDQ
+188 VFTVYVQNSDQ

-225 GNEDAIRE
+225 GDEEAIKE
-233 EMIKDRQEDQ
+233 EMIKDRQRDQ

-286 IGGGKADNASPTQIK
+286 IGGGKGDNASSEQIK
-301 AGKEKVKELLSK
+301 KGKETVKELLSK
-313 KPGSSPRKQI
+313 KPGSSKRDTVVK
-323 IEKNANNS
+323 ENADHS
-331 LFSPEHTNKRIVLS
+331 LFAPEHTNKRIVLS
-345 LLIWIP
+345 LLIWVP

-385 LSIFPAFQRF
+385 LSIFPTFQRF
-395 AKQFAMKLLGF
+395 AKQFAGKLVGF

-416 LVLLFSFV
+416 LILLFSFV
-424 NISYKVASEN
+424 NITYKVASEN

-440 TIIAVLII
+440 TIVAVLIV

-463 LYDEKKQQIK
+463 IYSEKKQQIQ
-473 QAWREKVDAIKYQDQ
+473 QAWRQKVDAIKFRDA
-488 QRQYARI
+488 QRQYAHV
-495 EPFYLGNNVHSRSL
+495 EPFYTGDNVHSHSRSG
-509 SSQPGTTD
+509 QRGTTN
-517 ARAKEHMEKA
+517 ARAREQMEKA

-553 PKRNVMPFKR
+553 SKRNVMPFKK
-563 RQEKEGK
+563 RQDKEQK
-570 RNLSS
+570 NNLSS
-575 ENGVIPN
+575 EKGVIPN
-582 PHKKAKENEPNYN
+582 PHKKDQASNHN
-595 QSVSDQMSK
+595 QAMSNQIDR
-604 QQQQSRVNAPLKEQ
+604 QQKRQEHAPLKAQ
-618 PKSPKQQEA
+618 PKGSQQEGT
-627 MKNNPSASGNQNE
+627 KENVPTSSKQNE
-640 QVMKKMHQQ
+640 QVVKKIRQQ
-649 ENQNQAPLKAQPQ
+649 ENAPLKAQPQ
-662 QESNSS
+662 QTSSSS
-668 QSSKVIEQMRRQEA
+668 QSSKVVEQMRRQEV
-682 RSESQ
+682 SSKNQ
-687 QAPIHTSR
+687 QAPIQPSR
-695 RLVPANGEISTKQ
+695 RLVTASGDVSTKQ
-708 FNQEQAPLKGQPKP
+708 FNQEQAPLKAQPKP
-722 PQTEKTNQQFHKQM
+722 PPTEKTNQQFHKQM
-736 RQQQVEQE
+736 RQQQAQQE
-744 IRQSKEQASAAN
+744 IQQGKEEASVAN
-756 ESNRG
+756 ELNGS

-768 IEQMRRQSRQE
+768 IEQMRRQSQQD

>member
-1 MKKSLRIK
+1 MKNGLHIK
-9 LLLLLFTLCFLCP
+9 VIMLLFTLCLLCP
-22 LSSASAAT
+22 FSSVSAAA
-30 PNVMDELMPKSNL
+30 PNVMDELMPKSDL

-59 NYDIDVYVK
+59 NYDIDIYTK
-68 DGDEDDKGWFDSINI
+68 DEQDSHWYDSINI
-83 FNVDEKVYNNIAA
+83 FQVDEKLYNNIAA

-147 GIGQFMSFMMIMV
+147 GIGQFMGFMMIMV

-170 KKYRATVSGL
+170 KKYRATISGL

-225 GNEDAIRE
+225 GDEDAIRK
-233 EMIKDRQEDQ
+233 EMIQDRQEDQ

-286 IGGGKADNASPTQIK
+286 IGGGKADNSSPAQIK
-301 AGKEKVKELLSK
+301 AGKDKVKELLSK
-313 KPGSSPRKQI
+313 KPGSSKRKAI
-323 IEKNANNS
+323 IKENAKNS

-345 LLIWIP
+345 LLIWVP

-385 LSIFPAFQRF
+385 LSIFPAFRRF

-416 LVLLFSFV
+416 LILLFSFV

-495 EPFYLGNNVHSRSL
+495 EPFYTGNNVHSRSL

-517 ARAKEHMEKA
+517 ARAREHMEKA

-541 PIDSN
+541 PIDKN
-546 GNVIEDT
+546 GNVIDDT
-553 PKRNVMPFKR
+553 SKRNVMPFKK

-595 QSVSDQMSK
+595 QSVSDQMGK
-604 QQQQSRVNAPLKEQ
+604 QQQQSQINAPLKAQ
-618 PKSPKQQEA
+618 PKSPEQQEA

-640 QVMKKMHQQ
+640 QVMKKMRQQ

-662 QESNSS
+662 QESSSS

-682 RSESQ
+682 RSKSQ
-687 QAPIHTSR
+687 QAPIHNSR

-708 FNQEQAPLKGQPKP
+708 FNQEQAPLRAQPKP

-736 RQQQVEQE
+736 RQQQVQQE
-744 IRQSKEQASAAN
+744 IQQSKEQASATN

>member
-1 MKKSLRIK
+1 MKKNLHIK
-9 LLLLLFTLCFLCP
+9 LLLLLFTLCLLYP
-22 LSSASAAT
+22 LSSASAAA
-30 PNVMDELMPKSNL
+30 PNVMDELMPKSDL

-83 FNVDEKVYNNIAA
+83 FDVDEKVYNNIAA

-147 GIGQFMSFMMIMV
+147 GIGQFMGFMMIMV

-180 IVAALLSA
+180 IVAAILSA

-225 GNEDAIRE
+225 GNEDAIRK
-233 EMIKDRQEDQ
+233 EMIQDRQEDQ
-243 ATQSY
+243 SMQSY

-286 IGGGKADNASPTQIK
+286 IGGGKADNASSAQIT
-301 AGKEKVKELLSK
+301 AGKETVKKLLSK
-313 KPGSSPRKQI
+313 KPGSSKRKTI
-323 IEKNANNS
+323 VKENANHS
-331 LFSPEHTNKRIVLS
+331 LFSPENTNKRIVLS

-351 ALVILAMVGYLA
+351 ALVILAMIGYLA

-416 LVLLFSFV
+416 LILLFSFV
-424 NISYKVASEN
+424 NIAYKVASEN

-440 TIIAVLII
+440 TIVAVLII

-495 EPFYLGNNVHSRSL
+495 EPFYTGNNVHSQSL

-517 ARAKEHMEKA
+517 ARAREHMEKA
-527 MERQSNKPTLRRNK
+527 MERQSNRPTLRRNK
-541 PIDSN
+541 PIDKN

-563 RQEKEGK
+563 REEKEGK
-570 RNLSS
+570 RGLSS

-595 QSVSDQMSK
+595 QSVSDQMGK
-604 QQQQSRVNAPLKEQ
+604 QQKQNQVNAPLKAQ
-618 PKSPKQQEA
+618 PKSPEQQESI
-627 MKNNPSASGNQNE
+627 KNNASGNQNE
-640 QVMKKMHQQ
+640 QVMKKMRQQ
-649 ENQNQAPLKAQPQ
+649 ENQEHAPIKQQPQ
-662 QESNSS
+662 QETSS
-668 QSSKVIEQMRRQEA
+668 STQSSKVIEQMRRQEA
-682 RSESQ
+682 RSEKQ
-687 QAPIHTSR
+687 QAPIQNSR

-708 FNQEQAPLKGQPKP
+708 FNQEQAPLKAQPKP

-736 RQQQVEQE
+736 RQQQVQQE
-744 IRQSKEQASAAN
+744 IQQGKEQASAAN

-768 IEQMRRQSRQE
+768 IEQMRRQSRQD

>member
-1 MKKSLRIK
+1 MKMKKK
-9 LLLLLFTLCFLCP
+9 LLLKVILFFLVLAAFCP
-22 LSSASAAT
+22 VTTYAEA
-30 PNVMDELMPKSNL
+30 PNVMDELMPKSDL

-59 NYDIDVYVK
+59 NYDIDVYVA
-68 DGDEDDKGWFDSINI
+68 EDNDKGWFDSINI
-83 FNVDEKVYNNIAA
+83 FKVDEKVYNNIAA

-286 IGGGKADNASPTQIK
+286 IGGGKDDNASPAQIK
-301 AGKEKVKELLSK
+301 EGKKTVKDLLSE
-313 KPGSSPRKQI
+313 KPGSKARNQIVKQ
-323 IEKNANNS
+323 NANHS
-331 LFSPEHTNKRIVLS
+331 LFAPEHTNKRIVLS
-345 LLIWIP
+345 LLIWVP

-416 LVLLFSFV
+416 LILLFSFV
-424 NISYKVASEN
+424 NIAYKVASEN

-495 EPFYLGNNVHSRSL
+495 EPFYTGNNVHSQSL

-517 ARAKEHMEKA
+517 ARAREHMEKA
-527 MERQSNKPTLRRNK
+527 MERQSNRPTLRRNK
-541 PIDSN
+541 PIDKN

-563 RQEKEGK
+563 REEKEGK
-570 RNLSS
+570 RGLSS

-595 QSVSDQMSK
+595 QSVSDQMGK
-604 QQQQSRVNAPLKEQ
+604 QQKQNQVNAPLKAQ
-618 PKSPKQQEA
+618 PKSPEQQA
-627 MKNNPSASGNQNE
+627 SIKNNASGNQNE
-640 QVMKKMHQQ
+640 QVMKKMRQQ
-649 ENQNQAPLKAQPQ
+649 ENQEHAPIKQQPQ
-662 QESNSS
+662 QETSPST

-682 RSESQ
+682 RSEKQ
-687 QAPIHTSR
+687 QAPIQNSR

-708 FNQEQAPLKGQPKP
+708 FNQEQAPLKAQPKP

-736 RQQQVEQE
+736 RQQQVQQE
-744 IRQSKEQASAAN
+744 IQQGKEQASAAN
-756 ESNRG
+756 ESNRD

-768 IEQMRRQSRQE
+768 IEQMRRQSRQD

>member
-1 MKKSLRIK
+1 MKNGLYIK
-9 LLLLLFTLCFLCP
+9 VIMLLFTLCLLCP
-22 LSSASAAT
+22 FSSVSAAA
-30 PNVMDELMPKSNL
+30 PNVMDELMPKSDL

-59 NYDIDVYVK
+59 NYDIDIYNK
-68 DGDEDDKGWFDSINI
+68 DEQDSHWYDSINI
-83 FNVDEKVYNNIAA
+83 FKVDEKLYNNIAA

-147 GIGQFMSFMMIMV
+147 GIGQFMGFMMIMV

-180 IVAALLSA
+180 IMAALLSA

-225 GNEDAIRE
+225 GNEDAIRK
-233 EMIKDRQEDQ
+233 EMIQDRQEDQ
-243 ATQSY
+243 SMHSY

-286 IGGGKADNASPTQIK
+286 IGGGKNDNASPSQIK
-301 AGKEKVKELLSK
+301 AGKDTVKKLLSK
-313 KPGSSPRKQI
+313 KPGDDER
-323 IEKNANNS
+323 EKLVKKSAKNS
-331 LFSPEHTNKRIVLS
+331 LFSPEHTNKRIVLA
-345 LLIWIP
+345 LLIWVP

-416 LVLLFSFV
+416 LILLFSFV

-448 VAAIFALQKQLFGYK
+448 VASIFALQKQLFGYK

-473 QAWREKVDAIKYQDQ
+473 QVWREKVDAIKYQDQ

-495 EPFYLGNNVHSRSL
+495 EPFYTGNNVHSQSL

-517 ARAKEHMEKA
+517 ARAREHMEKA
-527 MERQSNKPTLRRNK
+527 MERQSNRPTLRRNK
-541 PIDSN
+541 PIDKN

-553 PKRNVMPFKR
+553 PKRNVLPFKR
-563 RQEKEGK
+563 REEKEGK
-570 RNLSS
+570 KGLSS

-595 QSVSDQMSK
+595 QSVSDQMGK
-604 QQQQSRVNAPLKEQ
+604 QQKQNQVNAPLKAQ
-618 PKSPKQQEA
+618 PKSPDQQESI
-627 MKNNPSASGNQNE
+627 KNNASGNQNE
-640 QVMKKMHQQ
+640 QVMKKMRQQ
-649 ENQNQAPLKAQPQ
+649 ENQEHTPIKQQPQ
-662 QESNSS
+662 QESSSS

-687 QAPIHTSR
+687 QAPIHNSR

-708 FNQEQAPLKGQPKP
+708 FNQEQAPLRAQPKP

-736 RQQQVEQE
+736 RQQQVQQE
-744 IRQSKEQASAAN
+744 IQQSKEQASATN

>member
-1 MKKSLRIK
+1 MRMKTK
-9 LLLLLFTLCFLCP
+9 LLLKVILFVFILATLCP
-22 LSSASAAT
+22 VAT
-30 PNVMDELMPKSNL
+30 HAEAPNVMDELMPKSDL

-59 NYDIDVYVK
+59 NYDIDISVK
-68 DGDEDDKGWFDSINI
+68 GDEDSHWYDSINI
-83 FNVDEKVYNNIAA
+83 FKVDEKLYNNIAA
-96 FQQQILSGIWY
+96 FQQQILSAIWY

-147 GIGQFMSFMMIMV
+147 GIGQFMGFMMIMV

-180 IVAALLSA
+180 IMAALLSA

-225 GNEDAIRE
+225 GNEDAIRK
-233 EMIKDRQEDQ
+233 EMIQDRQEDQ
-243 ATQSY
+243 SMQSY

-286 IGGGKADNASPTQIK
+286 IGGGKTDNASSAQIK
-301 AGKEKVKELLSK
+301 AGKETVKDLLNE
-313 KPGSSPRKQI
+313 KPGSDER
-323 IEKNANNS
+323 EKIVKKSAGNS
-331 LFSPEHTNKRIVLS
+331 LFAPEYTNKRIVLS
-345 LLIWIP
+345 LLIWVP

-385 LSIFPAFQRF
+385 LSIFPAFRRF

-416 LVLLFSFV
+416 LILLFSFV

-488 QRQYARI
+488 QRRYARI
-495 EPFYLGNNVHSRSL
+495 EPFYTGNNVHSQSL

-517 ARAKEHMEKA
+517 ARAREHMEKA
-527 MERQSNKPTLRRNK
+527 MERQSNRPTLRRNK
-541 PIDSN
+541 PIDKN

-563 RQEKEGK
+563 REEKEGK
-570 RNLSS
+570 RDLSS

-582 PHKKAKENEPNYN
+582 PHKKAKKNEPNYN
-595 QSVSDQMSK
+595 QSVSDQMGK
-604 QQQQSRVNAPLKEQ
+604 QQKQNQVNAPLKAQ
-618 PKSPKQQEA
+618 PKSPEQQEYI
-627 MKNNPSASGNQNE
+627 KNNASGNQNE
-640 QVMKKMHQQ
+640 LVMKKMRQQ
-649 ENQNQAPLKAQPQ
+649 ENQEYAPIKQQPQ
-662 QESNSS
+662 QETSS
-668 QSSKVIEQMRRQEA
+668 STQSSKVIEQMRRQEA
-682 RSESQ
+682 RLEKQ
-687 QAPIHTSR
+687 QAPIQNSR

-708 FNQEQAPLKGQPKP
+708 FNQEQAPLKAQPKP

-736 RQQQVEQE
+736 RQQQVQQE
-744 IRQSKEQASAAN
+744 IQQSKEQASATN
-756 ESNRG
+756 ESNRV

>member
-1 MKKSLRIK
+1 MKTK
-9 LLLLLFTLCFLCP
+9 LLLKVILFVFILATLCP
-22 LSSASAAT
+22 VAT
-30 PNVMDELMPKSNL
+30 HAEAPNVMDELMPKSDL

-59 NYDIDVYVK
+59 NYDIDISVK
-68 DGDEDDKGWFDSINI
+68 GDEDSHWYDSINI
-83 FNVDEKVYNNIAA
+83 FKVDEKLYNNIAA
-96 FQQQILSGIWY
+96 FQQQILSAIWY

-147 GIGQFMSFMMIMV
+147 GIGQFMGFMMIMV

-180 IVAALLSA
+180 IMAALLSA

-225 GNEDAIRE
+225 GNEDAIRK
-233 EMIKDRQEDQ
+233 EMIQDRQEDQ
-243 ATQSY
+243 SMQSY

-286 IGGGKADNASPTQIK
+286 IGGGKTDNASSAQIK
-301 AGKEKVKELLSK
+301 AGKETVKDLLNE
-313 KPGSSPRKQI
+313 KPGSDER
-323 IEKNANNS
+323 EKIVKKSAGNS
-331 LFSPEHTNKRIVLS
+331 LFAPEYTNKRIVLS
-345 LLIWIP
+345 LLIWVP

-385 LSIFPAFQRF
+385 LSIFPAFRRF

-416 LVLLFSFV
+416 LILLFSFV

-488 QRQYARI
+488 QRRYARI
-495 EPFYLGNNVHSRSL
+495 EPFYTGNNVHSQSL

-517 ARAKEHMEKA
+517 ARAREHMEKA
-527 MERQSNKPTLRRNK
+527 MERQSNRPTLRRNK
-541 PIDSN
+541 PIDKN

-563 RQEKEGK
+563 REEKEGK
-570 RNLSS
+570 RDLSS

-582 PHKKAKENEPNYN
+582 PHKKAKKNEPNYN
-595 QSVSDQMSK
+595 QSVSDQMGK
-604 QQQQSRVNAPLKEQ
+604 QQKQNQVNAPLKAQ
-618 PKSPKQQEA
+618 PKSPEQQEYI
-627 MKNNPSASGNQNE
+627 KNNASGNQNE
-640 QVMKKMHQQ
+640 LVMKKMRQQ
-649 ENQNQAPLKAQPQ
+649 ENQEYAPIKQQPQ
-662 QESNSS
+662 QETSS
-668 QSSKVIEQMRRQEA
+668 STQSSKVIEQMRRQEA
-682 RSESQ
+682 RLEKQ
-687 QAPIHTSR
+687 QAPIQNSR

-708 FNQEQAPLKGQPKP
+708 FNQEQAPLKAQPKP

-736 RQQQVEQE
+736 RQQQVQQE
-744 IRQSKEQASAAN
+744 IQQSKEQASATN
-756 ESNRG
+756 ESNRV